1 MQIVYCIT
9 YDARFRRH
17 ATAVQLDGGL
27 QQILLRLLVPLLPM
41 HASAAPMQLPAEQRP
56 AEFCWIY
63 VAHIA
68 LPLSAPALG
77 TPFFEQL
84 RATSRGDNSHARRV
98 VQSVTEIFASMP
110 ASCPEGSTEDEI
122 SHIWSSL
129 LTLLGNVA
137 TTTTRSID
145 AQQKQGITLYTD
157 AQRCSML
164 HQLRAALSRL
174 PTALRWALKDEQR
187 IAAEQLDECQ
197 PGVLLGCVR
206 QHCRAVDVPDL
217 AAAAR

>member
-1 MQIVYCIT
+1 VQIVYCIA

-17 ATAVQLDGGL
+17 AAAVQLDGGL
-27 QQILLRLLVPLLPM
+27 QQILLRLLVPLL
-41 HASAAPMQLPAEQRP
+41 HASAAAMQLPAEQRP
-56 AEFCWIY
+56 AEFCWNII

-68 LPLSAPALG
+68 LPLTAPALG

-84 RATSRGDNSHARRV
+84 RATSRGDNSHTRRV

-110 ASCPEGSTEDEI
+110 ASCPEGYTEDEI

-157 AQRCSML
+157 AQRCSIL

-174 PTALRWALKDEQR
+174 PTALCWALKDEQR
-187 IAAEQLDECQ
+187 IAA
-197 PGVLLGCVR
+197 VR
-206 QHCRAVDVPDL
+206 
-217 AAAAR
+217 